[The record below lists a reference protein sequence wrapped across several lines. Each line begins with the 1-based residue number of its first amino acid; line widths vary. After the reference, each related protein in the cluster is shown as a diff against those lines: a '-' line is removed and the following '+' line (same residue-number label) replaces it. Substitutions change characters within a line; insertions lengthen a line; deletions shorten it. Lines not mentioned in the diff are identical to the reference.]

1 MRVCLPACL
10 PARPHYWPT
19 DLLTD
24 HAVESKDEGPGVE
37 EVEAAVVALIG
48 QVEGGRVR
56 AGYSL
61 LIQSSSG
68 SVGGK
73 AGQIY

>member
-1 MRVCLPACL
+1 M
-10 PARPHYWPT
+10 
-19 DLLTD
+19 
-24 HAVESKDEGPGVE
+24 ESKDEGPGVE

-61 LIQSSSG
+61 LIQSLRPKRG
-68 SVGGK
+68 RLLGL
-73 AGQIY
+73 

>member
-1 MRVCLPACL
+1 M
-10 PARPHYWPT
+10 
-19 DLLTD
+19 
-24 HAVESKDEGPGVE
+24 E

-61 LIQSSSG
+61 LIQSSG

-73 AGQIY
+73 AGQITGALR